1 MSHRDLTADP
11 DVSRR
16 KAYQELEKTGKSQEG
31 LWEALEAIQATG
43 IDLGEKATAILSE
56 RQKIKQARPK

>member
-1 MSHRDLTADP
+1 MSHRSLSLDP

-16 KAYQELEKTGKSQEG
+16 KAYEALEKTGESQEG
-31 LWEALEAIQATG
+31 LWEALAAIQATG
-43 IDLGEKATAILSE
+43 IDLGEKATAILLE

>member
-1 MSHRDLTADP
+1 MSHRSLSLDP

-16 KAYQELEKTGKSQEG
+16 KAYEALEKTGESQEG

-43 IDLGEKATAILSE
+43 IDLGEKATAILLE